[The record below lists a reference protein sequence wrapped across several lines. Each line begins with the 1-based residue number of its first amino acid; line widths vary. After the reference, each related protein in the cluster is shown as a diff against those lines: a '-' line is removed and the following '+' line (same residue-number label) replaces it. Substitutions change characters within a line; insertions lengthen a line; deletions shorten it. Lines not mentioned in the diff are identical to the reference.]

1 MAAFGSPLPW
11 LDKATAMRHAAELI
25 IESALL
31 VGGFVGYLDYGSGS
45 EYWVP
50 PRGGRRLAELRQ
62 DRLPSDEFSA
72 PADSLERTLAH
83 LAEHRRSVTSGSFV
97 FVLSDFLPLPSE
109 EVWLAA
115 LEHRWDLVPIVI
127 QDPMWEQSFP
137 DVSGIVVPLR
147 EPGSRHRLPVRLKP
161 REVELRRA
169 REPGSAPGARRRV
182 RGRRHRSGAHLDERP
197 RRHPRRVPRLV
208 GAAPREAGGVRAAL
222 VACVLALA
230 AVAAGSAHAAEPPPD
245 VETSLTPEILLFG
258 DTMTARVDVLVN
270 KRRMNPDSVHVQMDF
285 TPWSSSPR
293 WSGSRRTAAPPRSS
307 ERRSC
312 SGA

>member
-1 MAAFGSPLPW
+1 MSAPSRSTFPLVPRYRLSGLPFGGAPSLRRGHGSDVAGSRAYVRGDPISTIDWRASARLSTALGRDEFVVRERYAEEAPRVVIVCDRRPGMAAFGSPLPW

-45 EYWVP
+45 AYWVP

-109 EVWLAA
+109 KVWLAA

-169 REPGSAPGARRRV
+169 ENQDRLEALVAGFEAVDIDPVLISTSDRAGILAAFLDWSELR
-182 RGRRHRSGAHLDERP
+182 RGRR
-197 RRHPRRVPRLV
+197 
-208 GAAPREAGGVRAAL
+208 AA
-222 VACVLALA
+222 
-230 AVAAGSAHAAEPPPD
+230 
-245 VETSLTPEILLFG
+245 
-258 DTMTARVDVLVN
+258 
-270 KRRMNPDSVHVQMDF
+270 
-285 TPWSSSPR
+285 
-293 WSGSRRTAAPPRSS
+293 
-307 ERRSC
+307 
-312 SGA
+312 